1 MSTTELNEVADGVY
15 RLGTRWA
22 NFHLVVEGNEG
33 CLVDAGYPRYFTQ
46 LQETAEELGIRVAGI
61 RGVIITHHHVD
72 HTGTAEA
79 VRSRAGADVFVGA
92 KDASIVRGERP
103 SHPPHG
109 FWHEAWRPSMV
120 AYLLHSARTGGAR
133 YRPVAAP
140 KTLDEDGRVDLP
152 GGPRIVRTP
161 GHTAGHCSVYLEARG
176 VLFAG
181 DAMVNFDYASG
192 ERGLKLHRF
201 NEDREGAMASLSR
214 FDGLDAEVV
223 LFGHGDPWRS
233 GLASAL
239 EIARE
244 RS

>member
-1 MSTTELNEVADGVY
+1 LAAEHG
-15 RLGTRWA
+15 RLPSAQRPHRRSA
-22 NFHLVVEGNEG
+22 LP
-33 CLVDAGYPRYFTQ
+33 PR
-46 LQETAEELGIRVAGI
+46 R
-61 RGVIITHHHVD
+61 
-72 HTGTAEA
+72 
-79 VRSRAGADVFVGA
+79 RA
-92 KDASIVRGERP
+92 
-103 SHPPHG
+103 
-109 FWHEAWRPSMV
+109 
-120 AYLLHSARTGGAR
+120 
-133 YRPVAAP
+133 

-161 GHTAGHCSVYLEARG
+161 GHTAGHCSVYLEDRG